1 MGSYL
6 SLVRLPLG
14 VAVDLLTE
22 RCSITD
28 VKRMHPERINGRS
41 RSYKL
46 WMEEQPEQDPYR
58 LYFGKRYVQP
68 LDALTGKVHGRFAH
82 EFGDGEPN
90 DPCFW
95 MVYGARL
102 VGWHVM
108 NEPALSY
115 GYVFPLRYS
124 LPEDIAAINDQLA
137 SVTEE
142 RLQNR
147 IEQVLKTESDRYSSE
162 YTQNW
167 MRETVSVKLLSALRQ
182 FYSTAKREK
191 EIVVYWLG

>member
-6 SLVRLPLG
+6 SLVRLPIG
-14 VAVDLLTE
+14 VAVDLLTG

-28 VKRMHPERINGRS
+28 VKRTHPERINGRS
-41 RSYKL
+41 RSYEL

-58 LYFGKRYVQP
+58 LYFDRRYVEA
-68 LDALTGKVHGRFAH
+68 LDALTGNVHSRFAR
-82 EFGDGEPN
+82 EFGDNEPN

-124 LPEDIAAINDQLA
+124 LSGDIAAINDQLA
-137 SVTEE
+137 SMTEE
-142 RLQNR
+142 QLRDR
-147 IEQVLKTESDRYSSE
+147 IEQVLKTESDRYASE
-162 YTQNW
+162 HRRTW
-167 MRETVSVKLLSALRQ
+167 MWETVAVKLLPALRQ
-182 FYSTAKREK
+182 FYSTTKREK

>member
-6 SLVRLPLG
+6 SLVRLPIG
-14 VAVDLLTE
+14 VAVDLLTG

-28 VKRMHPERINGRS
+28 VKRTHPERINGRG
-41 RSYKL
+41 RSYEL
-46 WMEEQPEQDPYR
+46 WMEEQPERTPYA
-58 LYFGKRYVQP
+58 LFFAKQYVQP
-68 LDALTGKVHGRFAH
+68 LDALTGEVHDRFAR
-82 EFGDGEPN
+82 EFRYDESD

-102 VGWHVM
+102 VGWYAGSDR
-108 NEPALSY
+108 PLPY

-124 LPEDIAAINDQLA
+124 LPEDVEAINDQLA
-137 SVTEE
+137 SITEKSLRE
-142 RLQNR
+142 R
-147 IEQVLKTESDRYSSE
+147 IERILTLESDRYASE
-162 YTQNW
+162 YIQNW
-167 MRETVSVKLLSALRQ
+167 MRETVAVKLLPALRQ